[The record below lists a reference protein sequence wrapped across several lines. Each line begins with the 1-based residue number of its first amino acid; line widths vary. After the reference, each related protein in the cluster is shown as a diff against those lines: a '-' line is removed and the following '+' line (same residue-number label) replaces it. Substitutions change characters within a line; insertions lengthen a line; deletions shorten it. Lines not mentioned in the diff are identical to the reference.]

1 MSAPRSSPRVLIVD
15 DEADLRELLEITLL
29 KMGLDVDS
37 AENLAQARAYLAQA
51 QGPADAGGSGGNGG
65 NGGNG
70 GAAGPGPYAL
80 VLTDMR
86 LPDGLGLE
94 LVREVSATFRN
105 TPIAVVTAYGSAD
118 NAVVALKAGAFDY
131 ISKPVALDQLRVMV
145 QSALRLNA
153 PPAETPGAAPRE
165 ASRLKG
171 ESAVMQALRAQIAR
185 LARSMAPIAINGE
198 SGSGKELA
206 AREIHAQSS
215 RAGKPFIA
223 VNCGAI
229 PEALMEAEFFGYRKG
244 AFTGAADERDGFFQA
259 ANGGTLMLDEVA
271 DLPLAMQVKLL
282 RAIQER
288 RVRKIGATAEEA
300 VDVRIISATHKNLE
314 QLVEQGA
321 FRQDL
326 FYRLNVIELSL
337 PPLRERADDL
347 GVLTDAILA
356 RLGTFDQKVV
366 LGPGV
371 LDALRGYA
379 FPGNVRELENILE
392 RALAFANDGVIEVRD
407 LALKGNRA
415 ADMPP
420 GYVPPPAELRADAA
434 AAPAGAAQAAPVR
447 APSAVPQGFM
457 PLPGAPERT
466 APPAGAYPAGIRP
479 AGIHPAGAPAA
490 PAASVAHAAHVTP
503 ASDGAGAAARPAPPL
518 PPLDALPSNLPDYLA
533 QVERDIIMR
542 ALAQTQY
549 NRTQAASLLGISFRQ
564 LRYQMQK
571 LNIQEPE
578 A

>member
-1 MSAPRSSPRVLIVD
+1 MSSPRVLVVD
-15 DEADLRELLEITLL
+15 DEADLRELLELTLL
-29 KMGLDVDS
+29 KMGLDVDC
-37 AENLAQARAYLAQA
+37 AESLQQARALLT
-51 QGPADAGGSGGNGG
+51 
-65 NGGNG
+65 
-70 GAAGPGPYAL
+70 GAEYQL

-94 LVREVSATFRN
+94 LVREVCATYKN
-105 TPIAVVTAYGSAD
+105 TPIAVVTAFGSAD

-131 ISKPVALDQLRVMV
+131 ISKPVALDQLRLMV
-145 QSALRLNA
+145 RSALRLNA
-153 PPAETPGAAPRE
+153 DPAPGQAPSAE
-165 ASRLKG
+165 PVVSRLKG
-171 ESAVMQALRAQIAR
+171 DSAVIQALRAQIAR

-288 RVRKIGATAEEA
+288 RVRKIGATAEEP
-300 VDVRIISATHKNLE
+300 VDVRIISATHKNLA
-314 QLVEQGA
+314 QCVEQGS

-337 PPLRERADDL
+337 PPLRERLDDL
-347 GVLTDAILA
+347 ATLTAAILE
-356 RLGTFDQKVV
+356 RLGTFEHKVV
-366 LGPGV
+366 LGEGV

-392 RALAFANDGVIEVRD
+392 RALAFADDGVIEVGD
-407 LALKGNRA
+407 LALKGAR
-415 ADMPP
+415 M
-420 GYVPPPAELRADAA
+420 VE
-434 AAPAGAAQAAPVR
+434 
-447 APSAVPQGFM
+447 AVV
-457 PLPGAPERT
+457 PLPLPT
-466 APPAGAYPAGIRP
+466 V
-479 AGIHPAGAPAA
+479 
-490 PAASVAHAAHVTP
+490 AASP
-503 ASDGAGAAARPAPPL
+503 ASPPPL
-518 PPLDALPSNLPDYLA
+518 PPPLPPQLPPPLPPTGALPSNLPEYLN
-533 QVERDIIMR
+533 QIERDIILR
-542 ALAQTQY
+542 ALAQTQF
-549 NRTQAASLLGISFRQ
+549 NRTQAAQLLGISFRQ

>member
-1 MSAPRSSPRVLIVD
+1 MNTRSPRVLVVD
-15 DEADLRELLEITLL
+15 DEADLRELLELTLV

-37 AENLAQARAYLAQA
+37 AATLAEARALLAGVEYQ
-51 QGPADAGGSGGNGG
+51 
-65 NGGNG
+65 
-70 GAAGPGPYAL
+70 L

-94 LVREVSATFRN
+94 LVREVTAACRN
-105 TPIAVVTAYGSAD
+105 TPVAVVTAFGSAD

-131 ISKPVALDQLRVMV
+131 ISKPVGLDQLRLLV

-153 PPAETPGAAPRE
+153 APGPLATTPAPSGLR
-165 ASRLKG
+165 G
-171 ESAVMQALRAQIAR
+171 ESAVMQGLRAQIAR

-206 AREIHAQSS
+206 AREIHTQSS
-215 RAGKPFIA
+215 RAAKPFIA

-244 AFTGAADERDGFFQA
+244 AFTGAADDRDGFFQA

-288 RVRKIGATAEEA
+288 RVRKLGATSEEP
-300 VDVRIISATHKNLE
+300 VDVRIISATHKNLA
-314 QLVEQGA
+314 QCVEQGG

-326 FYRLNVIELSL
+326 FYRLNVIELQV
-337 PPLRERADDL
+337 PPLRERLDDL
-347 GVLTDAILA
+347 PLLIDAILE
-356 RLGTFDQKVV
+356 RLGTAEHKAA
-366 LGPGV
+366 LGSGV
-371 LDALRGYA
+371 LEALRGYA

-392 RALAFANDGVIEVRD
+392 RALAFANGGVIQVDD
-407 LALKGNRA
+407 LSLKGAR
-415 ADMPP
+415 
-420 GYVPPPAELRADAA
+420 AA
-434 AAPAGAAQAAPVR
+434 AALPTA
-447 APSAVPQGFM
+447 AVP
-457 PLPGAPERT
+457 E
-466 APPAGAYPAGIRP
+466 AG
-479 AGIHPAGAPAA
+479 
-490 PAASVAHAAHVTP
+490 
-503 ASDGAGAAARPAPPL
+503 
-518 PPLDALPSNLPDYLA
+518 ALPSSLPEYLN
-533 QVERDIIMR
+533 QVERDIILR
-542 ALAQTQY
+542 ALAQTQF
-549 NRTQAASLLGISFRQ
+549 NRTQAAQLLGISFRQ